1 MRSIICSIV
10 KIYDEERKELE
21 HSVEDILSREGINS
35 VGVISLKVLIGA
47 IEYNS
52 RQCQCDL
59 IDALSKYIKYTQ
71 RLL

>member
-1 MRSIICSIV
+1 MFHCDRNL
-10 KIYDEERKELE
+10 EERKELE
-21 HSVEDILSREGINS
+21 HLVEDILCREGINL

-47 IEYNS
+47 IEDNN
-52 RQCQCDL
+52 RQGQGDL